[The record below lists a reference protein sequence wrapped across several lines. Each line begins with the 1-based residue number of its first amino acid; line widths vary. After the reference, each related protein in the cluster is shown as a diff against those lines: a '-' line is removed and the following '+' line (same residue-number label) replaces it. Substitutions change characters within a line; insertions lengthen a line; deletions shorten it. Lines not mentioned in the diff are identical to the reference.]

1 MSQLNY
7 YGRFDTMR
15 KVLAITTIRS
25 DYDLLSSVYKL
36 LHKSE
41 YFDLKL
47 LVGGTHLSPAFGS
60 TVNEIKA
67 DGFSILGEIESL
79 HESDSLK
86 ARLKS
91 ASNLLQGAIDMVS
104 DWQPDLILFAGDR
117 EDVLIGGMLG
127 AFLNIPTIHF
137 FGGDHETDG
146 HTDTV
151 IRHATSKLSTFH
163 IVTIEEHKQRLL
175 RMGEPAHRIFVS
187 GNPALDKFA
196 ERKRKPSD
204 SVPPSPWLS
213 KDLSSY
219 ALLIYHPLDKQSESP
234 GETFDN
240 ILQALQ
246 SRGIAAAVS
255 FPNSDPG
262 HLEIIRIIER
272 YSNHSKFWFYKNLPR
287 DEFMRL
293 YYGAQF
299 LIGNSSSGILEAAS
313 IPLAAINVGLRQRDR
328 YCGANVIFCSTN
340 VVDITNAI
348 DAVQS
353 TPFRDNV
360 AKITNPYG
368 DGASALKIF
377 EFIRNHDFRAL
388 IKKIED
394 PLKTV
399 FQ

>member
-1 MSQLNY
+1 
-7 YGRFDTMR
+7 MR

-25 DYDLLSSVYKL
+25 DYDLLSALYKL
-36 LHKSE
+36 LHNST

-47 LVGGTHLSPAFGS
+47 LVGGTHLSPAFGY
-60 TVNEIKA
+60 TVNEIRA
-67 DGFSILGEIESL
+67 DGFSILAEIESL
-79 HESDSLK
+79 PGSDSPH

-91 ASNLLQGAIDMVS
+91 ASKLLEGAIDVVAQ
-104 DWQPDLILFAGDR
+104 WQPDLILYAGDR

-163 IVTIEEHKQRLL
+163 VVTIEEHKQRLL
-175 RMGEPAHRIFVS
+175 RMGETASRIFVA

-196 ERKRKPSD
+196 ERRKNPNNL
-204 SVPPSPWLS
+204 VAHWPAA
-213 KDLSSY
+213 KHNFSSY
-219 ALLIYHPLDKQSESP
+219 ALLIYHPLDKQSELP
-234 GETFDN
+234 GETFEN

-246 SRGIAAAVS
+246 SRGISAAVS

-262 HLEIIRIIER
+262 HLEIIQIIER
-272 YSNHSKFWFYKNLPR
+272 YSDQPNLWFYQNLPR
-287 DEFMRL
+287 DAFMHL
-293 YYGAQF
+293 YHDAEF

-328 YCGANVIFCSTN
+328 YCGQNVIFCSTN
-340 VVDITNAI
+340 TEDIAKAI
-348 DAVQS
+348 DKVQS
-353 TPFRDNV
+353 RQFRDNV
-360 AKITNPYG
+360 ATITNPYG
-368 DGASALKIF
+368 DGHSALKIF
-377 EFIRNHDFRAL
+377 EFMKDQDFRAL
-388 IKKIED
+388 IKKTED
-394 PLKTV
+394 PLKEV

>member
-1 MSQLNY
+1 
-7 YGRFDTMR
+7 MR

-36 LHKSE
+36 LHNSE
-41 YFDLKL
+41 HFDLKL
-47 LVGGTHLSPAFGS
+47 LVGGTHLAPAFGS
-60 TVNEIKA
+60 TVNEIRA

-91 ASNLLQGAIDMVS
+91 AGTLLQGAIDLVS

-163 IVTIEEHKQRLL
+163 IVTIEEHKKRLL

-196 ERKRKPSD
+196 ERKRSSND
-204 SVPPSPWLS
+204 SVASSPSLG
-213 KDLSSY
+213 KDFTSY
-219 ALLIYHPLDKQSESP
+219 ALLIYHPLDKQSEPP
-234 GETFDN
+234 GEAFEN
-240 ILQALQ
+240 ILKALYI
-246 SRGIAAAVS
+246 RGIPAAVS

-262 HLEIIRIIER
+262 HQEIIEIIER
-272 YSNHSKFWFYKNLPR
+272 YTDNTNFWFYKNLPR

-293 YYGAQF
+293 YHGARF

-340 VVDITNAI
+340 VDDISNAI
-348 DAVQS
+348 DTVQS
-353 TPFRDNV
+353 TPFREIV